1 MRRALLVGLVILAV
15 AALHRSAQLL
25 PAVSASSP
33 AVRKPAGALDYVE
46 LTDGTSIALFD
57 NRLEVRGPAMGDAGQ
72 RRIYLDEIQ
81 SVVAKDAVL
90 DVETEDGILTLG
102 LGTRVAVVHLK
113 SAIDDARRRIAAR

>member
-1 MRRALLVGLVILAV
+1 MRRALLVGIVILGV
-15 AALHRSAQLL
+15 AALHRSARLL
-25 PAVSASSP
+25 PAISASTP
-33 AVRKPAGALDYVE
+33 TVRNPAGALDYVE

-90 DVETEDGILTLG
+90 DVETEDGVLTLG
-102 LGTRVAVVHLK
+102 LGTKMAVLHLK
-113 SAIDDARRRIAAR
+113 TAIHDAQRRIAKR